1 MTRVQPP
8 LAFQL
13 APLDNFGLNCTTHG
27 RVRHHQ
33 LTKMADALFEF
44 VGSFSL
50 VCAFV
55 RMVCTTSMD
64 PRCCCKAWVYWLGS
78 QAAVEMSE
86 GCFRRLR
93 SLPRGTCLFL
103 QNGGTKGNSKPDTAQ
118 SMFYVKI
125 SHVCTVLLANWLCW
139 EMETG

>member
-1 MTRVQPP
+1 M
-8 LAFQL
+8 
-13 APLDNFGLNCTTHG
+13 APFNYTAHG

-33 LTKMADALFEF
+33 LPKMADALFEF

-55 RMVCTTSMD
+55 QLRWILVVAVKHGCTGWEGSF
-64 PRCCCKAWVYWLGS
+64 S

-139 EMETG
+139 ERETG